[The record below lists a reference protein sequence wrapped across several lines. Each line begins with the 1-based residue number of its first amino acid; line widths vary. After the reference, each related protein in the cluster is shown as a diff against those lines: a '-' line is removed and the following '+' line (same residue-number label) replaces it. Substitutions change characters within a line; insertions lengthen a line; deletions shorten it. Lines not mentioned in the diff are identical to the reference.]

1 MHEKAVIGGLKMLIK
16 NEPCDSLRILLAED
30 NPCDQELMTR
40 LLKYMGLCA
49 DLAGNGLEVLDALKI
64 RSYDV
69 ILMDIQMPEMDGLET
84 TRVIRQQWHDLSTK
98 IIAITGCD
106 QKGDREKCIQA
117 GMDGYIC
124 KPING
129 DDLNNALSCCHLYGP

>member
-1 MHEKAVIGGLKMLIK
+1 MKKAMIGGLEILIK
-16 NEPCDSLRILLAED
+16 KEPRDSLRILLAED
-30 NPCDQELMTR
+30 NPCDQELMMR
-40 LLKYMGLCA
+40 LLSHRGLCA
-49 DLAGNGLEVLDALKI
+49 DLTGNGLEVLDALKI

-106 QKGDREKCIQA
+106 QKGDREKCIRA
-117 GMDGYIC
+117 GMDGYLC
-124 KPING
+124 KPINR
-129 DDLNNALSCCHLYGP
+129 DDLDNALSCCHLYEP